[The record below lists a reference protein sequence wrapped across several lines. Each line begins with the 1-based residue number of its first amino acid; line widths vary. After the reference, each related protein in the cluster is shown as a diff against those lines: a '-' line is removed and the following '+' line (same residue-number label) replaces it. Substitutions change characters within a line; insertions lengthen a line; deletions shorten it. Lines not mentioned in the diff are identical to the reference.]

1 MKKDLKLIAITLF
14 ISFVV
19 GLVVGE
25 LDGKDRASA
34 NLFTAGYDA
43 AMNHVRT
50 TIEAK
55 TPDLAPFYMADLGIM
70 FIPQSGN
77 ILTMKFVGSSDHWNG
92 LNGSNGAC
100 PRQGM
105 NILARGGQR

>member
-14 ISFVV
+14 ISFAV
-19 GLVVGE
+19 GLLVGE

-34 NLFTAGYDA
+34 DLFTAGYDA

-55 TPDLAPFYMADLGIM
+55 MPTLDPFYMADLGIV
-70 FIPQSGN
+70 FIPRSGD
-77 ILTMKFVGSSDHWNG
+77 IVALKFIGSSDRLNG
-92 LNGSNGAC
+92 LNAF
-100 PRQGM
+100 
-105 NILARGGQR
+105 AFRGGQ